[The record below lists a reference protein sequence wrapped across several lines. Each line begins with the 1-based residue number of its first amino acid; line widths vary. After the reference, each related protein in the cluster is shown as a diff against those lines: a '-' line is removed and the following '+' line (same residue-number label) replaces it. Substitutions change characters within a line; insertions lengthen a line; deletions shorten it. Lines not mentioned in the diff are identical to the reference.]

1 MEKVLKLSWG
11 TRIFFLYTGFV
22 VMIIFFVVRA
32 MNQKVDL
39 VAPDYYAQELKY
51 QDKLDRIN
59 RANALAQPLTWK
71 IDDGSVRMM
80 FPAEFNGKTIK
91 GDIVFF
97 RPSDK
102 TKDITVAVNPD
113 AAGEQLISGDNLS
126 SGLYRVQVGWEVDGV
141 TYFKEGVIVLN

>member
-1 MEKVLKLSWG
+1 MEKIMKLSWG

-22 VMIIFFVVRA
+22 VMIVFFVFRA
-32 MNQKVDL
+32 MSQKIDL

-51 QDKLDRIN
+51 QDKLDRMN
-59 RANALAQPLTWK
+59 RANALAQPLSWK
-71 IDDGSVRMM
+71 IENGSVKMV
-80 FPAEFNGKTIK
+80 FPAEFNGKAMK

-102 TKDITVAVNPD
+102 TKDVSVAVAPSAN
-113 AAGEQLISGDNLS
+113 GEQLISSEKLS
-126 SGLYRVQVGWEVDGV
+126 SGLYRVQVGWEADGV

>member
-1 MEKVLKLSWG
+1 MKLSWG

-22 VMIIFFVVRA
+22 AMIVFFVFKA
-32 MNQKVDL
+32 MSQDIDL

-71 IDDGSVRMM
+71 IENGSVKMT

-102 TKDITVAVNPD
+102 TKDVIVAVDPG
-113 AAGEQLISGDNLS
+113 AAGEQVISSEKLS

-141 TYFKEGVIVLN
+141 TYFKEGVVVIN

>member
-1 MEKVLKLSWG
+1 MGKILKLSWG
-11 TRIFFLYTGFV
+11 TWIFFLYTGFV

-32 MNQKVDL
+32 MNQKIDL

-71 IDDGSVRMM
+71 IEYGIVKIM
-80 FPAEFNGKTIK
+80 FPAESNGRSIK

-102 TKDITVAVNPD
+102 TKDVSFAVAPD
-113 AAGEQLISGDNLS
+113 TNGEQTISADKLS